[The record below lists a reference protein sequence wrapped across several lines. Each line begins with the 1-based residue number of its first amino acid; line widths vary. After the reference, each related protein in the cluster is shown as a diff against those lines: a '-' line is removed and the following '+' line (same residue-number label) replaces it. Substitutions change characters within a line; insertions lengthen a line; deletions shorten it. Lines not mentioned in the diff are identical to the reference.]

1 MALHS
6 ALTDLSTRIRN
17 GQKAR
22 KLDIIVKKTRNGE
35 NILKALKEEG
45 FIRDFLIHTNH
56 IQVYLKYVDDKPCI
70 NTITP
75 ILENTNNKIVS
86 VKKLIENRNLLQINN
101 QGLGIFL
108 LTTSKGIISDIKSI
122 RNNLGGQIILKVL

>member
-6 ALTDLSTRIRN
+6 VLTDLSTRIRN

-22 KLDIIVKKTRNGE
+22 KLDIIIKKTKNGE
-35 NILKALKEEG
+35 NILKVLKEEG
-45 FIRDFLIHTNH
+45 FIRDFLVQTNNIH
-56 IQVYLKYVDDKPCI
+56 VYLKYVEDKPCI

-75 ILENTNNKIVS
+75 VLSNTTNRIVS
-86 VKKLIENRNLLQINN
+86 VKKLIENRNLLQMNN

-108 LTTSKGIISDIKSI
+108 LTTPKGIISDIKSI
-122 RNNLGGQIILKVL
+122 RNNSGGQIILKVL

>member
-6 ALTDLSTRIRN
+6 VLTDLSTRIRN

-22 KLDIIVKKTRNGE
+22 KLKISIKKTNNGK
-35 NILKALKEEG
+35 NILEVLKKEG
-45 FIRDFLIHTNH
+45 FIRDFLIDTDS
-56 IQVYLKYVDDKPCI
+56 IKVYLKYINDKPCI
-70 NTITP
+70 TEITP
-75 ILENTNNKIVS
+75 ILSNTRNNIVS
-86 VKKLIENRNLLQINN
+86 VKKLIDNRNLLQMNN

-108 LTTSKGIISDIKSI
+108 LTTSKGIISDNESI